1 MIRLDE
7 MIKKLYESYYVY
19 ATLKKGVLFIMIK
32 QNVLDVLNLCKS
44 YGNHLVLDDISFSIR
59 ENEIVGFIG
68 PNGAGKSTLM
78 KCLCGLIHMDSG
90 NVTICGH
97 DIQSQREKALSH
109 QASLI
114 ESPGLFFNMTGYEN
128 LEIFA
133 SLKNVSK
140 DKLQQ
145 MADYTRIGDYL
156 KKPVS
161 SYSLGMK
168 QRLALSIALLSSP
181 QFLMLDEPMNGLDPS
196 GVFEL
201 RKELRK
207 MVDEQGMSLLISSHQ
222 LNEIEKIA
230 DRIIY
235 IENGKIK
242 EVEKQEQT
250 ITYQIRVNK
259 IITDH
264 QFRKLSD
271 FLYEFSIQNPNEL
284 SVYLRK
290 LEREGVQL
298 LDITNTSDDLENM
311 YTRIYGE

>member
-1 MIRLDE
+1 
-7 MIKKLYESYYVY
+7 
-19 ATLKKGVLFIMIK
+19 MIK

-68 PNGAGKSTLM
+68 PNGADKSTLM

-207 MVDEQGMSLLISSHQ
+207 MVDEYGMSLLISSHQ

-264 QFRKLSD
+264 RFRKLSD

>member
-1 MIRLDE
+1 
-7 MIKKLYESYYVY
+7 
-19 ATLKKGVLFIMIK
+19 MIK

-114 ESPGLFFNMTGYEN
+114 ESPGLLFNMTGYEN

-207 MVDEQGMSLLISSHQ
+207 MVDEYGMSLLISSHQ

-290 LEREGVQL
+290 LEREDVQL

>member
-1 MIRLDE
+1 
-7 MIKKLYESYYVY
+7 
-19 ATLKKGVLFIMIK
+19 MIK

-97 DIQSQREKALSH
+97 DIQSQREKALSY
-109 QASLI
+109 QSSLI

-207 MVDEQGMSLLISSHQ
+207 MVDEYGMSLLISSHQ

-242 EVEKQEQT
+242 EVQKQEQT

-284 SVYLRK
+284 SVYLHK

>member
-1 MIRLDE
+1 
-7 MIKKLYESYYVY
+7 
-19 ATLKKGVLFIMIK
+19 MIK

-44 YGNHLVLDDISFSIR
+44 YGNHLVLNDISFSIR

-271 FLYEFSIQNPNEL
+271 FLYEFSIQNQNEL

-290 LEREGVQL
+290 LEREDVRL

>member
-1 MIRLDE
+1 
-7 MIKKLYESYYVY
+7 
-19 ATLKKGVLFIMIK
+19 MIK

-145 MADYTRIGDYL
+145 MADYTRITDYL

-207 MVDEQGMSLLISSHQ
+207 MVDEYGMSLLISSHQ

-242 EVEKQEQT
+242 EVQKQEQT

-284 SVYLRK
+284 SVYLHK

>member
-1 MIRLDE
+1 

-207 MVDEQGMSLLISSHQ
+207 MVDEYGMSLLISSHQ

-259 IITDH
+259 IITDRR
-264 QFRKLSD
+264 FRKLSD
-271 FLYEFSIQNPNEL
+271 FLYEFSIQNQNEL

-290 LEREGVQL
+290 LEREDVQL

>member
-1 MIRLDE
+1 
-7 MIKKLYESYYVY
+7 
-19 ATLKKGVLFIMIK
+19 MIK

-90 NVTICGH
+90 SVTICGH

-140 DKLQQ
+140 DKLRQ

-207 MVDEQGMSLLISSHQ
+207 MVDEYGMSLLISSHQ

-271 FLYEFSIQNPNEL
+271 FLYEFSIQNQNEL

>member
-1 MIRLDE
+1 
-7 MIKKLYESYYVY
+7 
-19 ATLKKGVLFIMIK
+19 MIK

-264 QFRKLSD
+264 QFRRLSD
-271 FLYEFSIQNPNEL
+271 FLYEFSIQNQNEL

-290 LEREGVQL
+290 LEREDVQL

>member
-1 MIRLDE
+1 
-7 MIKKLYESYYVY
+7 
-19 ATLKKGVLFIMIK
+19 MIK

-44 YGNHLVLDDISFSIR
+44 YGNHLVLNDISFSIR

-133 SLKNVSK
+133 SLKNVSQ

>member
-1 MIRLDE
+1 
-7 MIKKLYESYYVY
+7 
-19 ATLKKGVLFIMIK
+19 MIK

-271 FLYEFSIQNPNEL
+271 FLYEFSIQNQNEL

-290 LEREGVQL
+290 LEREDVQL
-298 LDITNTSDDLENM
+298 LDITSTSDDLENM

>member
-1 MIRLDE
+1 
-7 MIKKLYESYYVY
+7 
-19 ATLKKGVLFIMIK
+19 MIK

-207 MVDEQGMSLLISSHQ
+207 MVDEYGMSLLISSHQ

-271 FLYEFSIQNPNEL
+271 FLYEFSIQNPNKL

>member
-1 MIRLDE
+1 
-7 MIKKLYESYYVY
+7 
-19 ATLKKGVLFIMIK
+19 MIK

-44 YGNHLVLDDISFSIR
+44 YGNHLALDDISFSIR

-242 EVEKQEQT
+242 EVQKQEQT

-271 FLYEFSIQNPNEL
+271 VLYEFSIQNPNEL
-284 SVYLRK
+284 SVYLHK

>member
-1 MIRLDE
+1 
-7 MIKKLYESYYVY
+7 
-19 ATLKKGVLFIMIK
+19 MIK

-44 YGNHLVLDDISFSIR
+44 YGNHLVLNDISFSIR

-207 MVDEQGMSLLISSHQ
+207 MVDEYGMSLLISSHQ

-264 QFRKLSD
+264 WFRKLSD

>member
-1 MIRLDE
+1 MK

-207 MVDEQGMSLLISSHQ
+207 MVDEYGMSLLISSHQ

-290 LEREGVQL
+290 LEREDVQL

>member
-1 MIRLDE
+1 
-7 MIKKLYESYYVY
+7 
-19 ATLKKGVLFIMIK
+19 MIK

-133 SLKNVSK
+133 SLTNVSK

-207 MVDEQGMSLLISSHQ
+207 MVDEYGMSLLISSHQ

>member
-1 MIRLDE
+1 

-140 DKLQQ
+140 DKMQQ

>member
-1 MIRLDE
+1 
-7 MIKKLYESYYVY
+7 
-19 ATLKKGVLFIMIK
+19 MIK

-161 SYSLGMK
+161 RYSLGMK

-207 MVDEQGMSLLISSHQ
+207 MVDEYGMSLLISSHQ

>member
-1 MIRLDE
+1 
-7 MIKKLYESYYVY
+7 
-19 ATLKKGVLFIMIK
+19 MIK

-133 SLKNVSK
+133 SLKNVAK

-207 MVDEQGMSLLISSHQ
+207 MVDEYGMSLLISSHQ

-290 LEREGVQL
+290 LEREDVQL

>member
-1 MIRLDE
+1 
-7 MIKKLYESYYVY
+7 
-19 ATLKKGVLFIMIK
+19 MIK

-44 YGNHLVLDDISFSIR
+44 YGNHLALDDISFSIR

-207 MVDEQGMSLLISSHQ
+207 MVDEYGMSLLISSHQ

>member
-1 MIRLDE
+1 

-250 ITYQIRVNK
+250 ITYQIKVNK

>member
-1 MIRLDE
+1 
-7 MIKKLYESYYVY
+7 
-19 ATLKKGVLFIMIK
+19 MIK

-271 FLYEFSIQNPNEL
+271 FLYEFSIQNQNEL

-290 LEREGVQL
+290 LERECIQL

>member
-1 MIRLDE
+1 
-7 MIKKLYESYYVY
+7 
-19 ATLKKGVLFIMIK
+19 MIK

-207 MVDEQGMSLLISSHQ
+207 MVDEYGMSLLISSHQ

-250 ITYQIRVNK
+250 ITYQIMVNK

-290 LEREGVQL
+290 LEREDVQL

>member
-1 MIRLDE
+1 
-7 MIKKLYESYYVY
+7 
-19 ATLKKGVLFIMIK
+19 MIK

-90 NVTICGH
+90 NVTICGY

-145 MADYTRIGDYL
+145 MVDYTRIGDYL

-242 EVEKQEQT
+242 EVQKQEQT

-284 SVYLRK
+284 SVYLHK
-290 LEREGVQL
+290 LEREDVQL

>member
-1 MIRLDE
+1 
-7 MIKKLYESYYVY
+7 
-19 ATLKKGVLFIMIK
+19 MIK

-128 LEIFA
+128 LEIFT

-264 QFRKLSD
+264 RFRKLSD
-271 FLYEFSIQNPNEL
+271 FLYEFSIQNQNEL

-311 YTRIYGE
+311 YTRIYGEKIWFIC

>member
-1 MIRLDE
+1 
-7 MIKKLYESYYVY
+7 
-19 ATLKKGVLFIMIK
+19 MIK

-133 SLKNVSK
+133 NLKNVSK

-242 EVEKQEQT
+242 EVQKQEQT

-271 FLYEFSIQNPNEL
+271 FLYEFSIQNQNEL

-290 LEREGVQL
+290 LERECIQL

>member
-1 MIRLDE
+1 
-7 MIKKLYESYYVY
+7 
-19 ATLKKGVLFIMIK
+19 MIK

-181 QFLMLDEPMNGLDPS
+181 QFLMLDESMNGLDPS

-264 QFRKLSD
+264 RFRKLSD

>member
-1 MIRLDE
+1 
-7 MIKKLYESYYVY
+7 
-19 ATLKKGVLFIMIK
+19 MIK

-78 KCLCGLIHMDSG
+78 KCLFGLIHMDSG

-207 MVDEQGMSLLISSHQ
+207 MVDEYGMSLLISSHQ

>member
-1 MIRLDE
+1 
-7 MIKKLYESYYVY
+7 
-19 ATLKKGVLFIMIK
+19 MIK

-97 DIQSQREKALSH
+97 NIQSQREKALSH

-133 SLKNVSK
+133 SLKNVLK

-207 MVDEQGMSLLISSHQ
+207 MVDEYGMSLLISSHQ

-271 FLYEFSIQNPNEL
+271 FLYEFSIQNQNEL

-290 LEREGVQL
+290 LEREDVQL

>member
-1 MIRLDE
+1 
-7 MIKKLYESYYVY
+7 
-19 ATLKKGVLFIMIK
+19 MIK

-207 MVDEQGMSLLISSHQ
+207 MVDEYGMSLLISSHQ

-311 YTRIYGE
+311 YTRISYNRYGLFVKV

>member
-1 MIRLDE
+1 
-7 MIKKLYESYYVY
+7 
-19 ATLKKGVLFIMIK
+19 MIK

-207 MVDEQGMSLLISSHQ
+207 MVDEYGMSLLISSHQ

-271 FLYEFSIQNPNEL
+271 FLYEFSIQNPNKL

-290 LEREGVQL
+290 LEREDVQL

>member
-1 MIRLDE
+1 
-7 MIKKLYESYYVY
+7 
-19 ATLKKGVLFIMIK
+19 
-32 QNVLDVLNLCKS
+32 
-44 YGNHLVLDDISFSIR
+44 
-59 ENEIVGFIG
+59 
-68 PNGAGKSTLM
+68 M

-207 MVDEQGMSLLISSHQ
+207 MVDEYGMSLLISSHQ

-250 ITYQIRVNK
+250 ITYQIKVNK

-271 FLYEFSIQNPNEL
+271 FLYEFSIQNPNKL

>member
-1 MIRLDE
+1 
-7 MIKKLYESYYVY
+7 
-19 ATLKKGVLFIMIK
+19 MIK

-97 DIQSQREKALSH
+97 NIQSQREKALSH

-242 EVEKQEQT
+242 EVQKQEQT

-264 QFRKLSD
+264 QFRNLSD

>member
-1 MIRLDE
+1 
-7 MIKKLYESYYVY
+7 
-19 ATLKKGVLFIMIK
+19 MIK

-44 YGNHLVLDDISFSIR
+44 YGKHLVLDDISFSIR

-78 KCLCGLIHMDSG
+78 KCLCGLIRMDSG

>member
-1 MIRLDE
+1 
-7 MIKKLYESYYVY
+7 
-19 ATLKKGVLFIMIK
+19 MIK

-68 PNGAGKSTLM
+68 SNGAGKSTLM

-207 MVDEQGMSLLISSHQ
+207 MVDEYGMSLLISSHQ

-242 EVEKQEQT
+242 EVAKQEQT

>member
-1 MIRLDE
+1 
-7 MIKKLYESYYVY
+7 
-19 ATLKKGVLFIMIK
+19 MIK

-290 LEREGVQL
+290 LEREDVRL